1 MRKYGIYPDVYSKIS
16 LYRSENNQVA
26 FDLQCIAQLMSDNKY
41 KKEKDKDMNLKKYSI
56 QAILAKEANLK
67 IIQQEFEVKGI
78 CKSSLITS
86 SSLHKHKRK
95 QPS

>member
-1 MRKYGIYPDVYSKIS
+1 
-16 LYRSENNQVA
+16 
-26 FDLQCIAQLMSDNKY
+26 
-41 KKEKDKDMNLKKYSI
+41 MNLKKYSI

>member
-1 MRKYGIYPDVYSKIS
+1 MIKI
-16 LYRSENNQVA
+16 
-26 FDLQCIAQLMSDNKY
+26 
-41 KKEKDKDMNLKKYSI
+41 MNLKKDSI
-56 QAILAKEANLK
+56 QAILAKDTNLK
-67 IIQQEFEVKGI
+67 IMQQEFEVKGI